1 MDFYLVP
8 ESQTTLLILFRT
20 CNGLNDDA
28 TINEKIYTSLS
39 VIHLD
44 RIKNWK
50 FNKVKQCT
58 F

>member
-20 CNGLNDDA
+20 CNGLNDDT
-28 TINEKIYTSLS
+28 TINEKIYKSLS

-44 RIKNWK
+44 R
-50 FNKVKQCT
+50 NKIGNSIS
-58 F
+58 